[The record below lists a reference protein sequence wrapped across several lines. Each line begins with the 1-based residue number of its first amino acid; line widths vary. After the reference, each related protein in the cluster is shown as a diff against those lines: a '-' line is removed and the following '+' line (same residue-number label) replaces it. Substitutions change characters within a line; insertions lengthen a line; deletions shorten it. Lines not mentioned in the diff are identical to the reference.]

1 MRRLPEVESPLART
15 DTARTN
21 TQATPRTAKGAATR
35 VKLLRAAE
43 TVFGDVGFDRARVA
57 DIVAAAGVSHGLFY
71 KYFSDKAEI
80 LSAVL
85 ALQNDGLRHTTGR
98 IAGEARVPTLA
109 QLETRNIL
117 FFKEYAEHRRLFRVS
132 REAAARSDD
141 NGFRSQW
148 LNIRGRFTQRTL
160 RWVEELVAGRH
171 IPPVADP
178 AMLAEAL
185 SAMVE
190 QMAYVNVGLAET
202 DPEDAELERMGKVCG
217 LIWYRSIFGTAN

>member
-1 MRRLPEVESPLART
+1 METPLAQQ
-15 DTARTN
+15 DTNNA
-21 TQATPRTAKGAATR
+21 PRTAKGAATR
-35 VKLLRAAE
+35 AKLLAAAE
-43 TVFGDVGFDRARVA
+43 LVFGDVGFEPARVA

-71 KYFSDKAEI
+71 KYFPDKAAI

-85 ALQNDGLRHTTGR
+85 ARQNDDLRHTTGR
-98 IAGEARVPTLA
+98 VAGEARVPTLA

-132 REAAARSDD
+132 REAAARNDD
-141 NGFRSQW
+141 SGFRGQW
-148 LNIRGRFTQRTL
+148 LSIRSRFTHRTL
-160 RWVEELVAGRH
+160 RWLEELAADSH
-171 IPPVADP
+171 IPPVDDP

-190 QMAYVNVGLAET
+190 QMAYVNVGLADV

-217 LIWYRSIFGTAN
+217 LIWYRAIFGTTT